1 MEYLLR
7 EDAPFGE
14 ELWEKIDEVV
24 IRKAKEQLIG
34 RKFIPIYGPLGP
46 GVQNIN
52 IDLINAN
59 KDATISSNGEEEIEL
74 VAVKNRKYVEIP
86 MVFKDFFIS
95 WRDLENSKKTG
106 LPLDLA
112 PVAITAAA
120 CAHKEDH
127 IIFFGDEDWG
137 YKGLMNVDGRQI
149 FKKDNW
155 NEGEN
160 AFIDIAKGLE
170 KLVRKDFY
178 GPYVL
183 VVSPDL
189 YVQLQ
194 KVQPGTGKIE
204 IERIRELIDGKI
216 YQTPVLGYNKAVL
229 LQKGMENM
237 DIVIGQDLV
246 TAYIGPEKLNHVFR
260 MLETI
265 ILRIKRPE
273 SIVIFE

>member
-1 MEYLLR
+1 
-7 EDAPFGE
+7 
-14 ELWEKIDEVV
+14 
-24 IRKAKEQLIG
+24 
-34 RKFIPIYGPLGP
+34 
-46 GVQNIN
+46 
-52 IDLINAN
+52 
-59 KDATISSNGEEEIEL
+59 
-74 VAVKNRKYVEIP
+74 

-194 KVQPGTGKIE
+194 KFNQE
-204 IERIRELIDGKI
+204 
-216 YQTPVLGYNKAVL
+216 Q
-229 LQKGMENM
+229 
-237 DIVIGQDLV
+237 
-246 TAYIGPEKLNHVFR
+246 EK
-260 MLETI
+260 
-265 ILRIKRPE
+265 
-273 SIVIFE
+273 